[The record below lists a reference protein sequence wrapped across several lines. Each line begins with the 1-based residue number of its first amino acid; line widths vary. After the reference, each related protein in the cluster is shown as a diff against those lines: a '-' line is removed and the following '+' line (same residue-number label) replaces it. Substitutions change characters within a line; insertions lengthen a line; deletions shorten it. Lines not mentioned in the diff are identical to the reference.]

1 MRQILTRRNQDLR
14 RTVTTLHQAL
24 AAATVPCELEPY
36 RARALQL
43 CEYAGAV
50 VDDLLSNTRL
60 ATQSVQLVSS
70 QLAVPILRASPS
82 DRLCLA
88 TIGWLHRTHPEA
100 SSFPPVCSD
109 GPPSIHPFLAISP
122 FYFFPS
128 LERGSLLY
136 QALFFHEFGHL
147 LYAYYRQ
154 EMDDLVNELRRDVG
168 YALVPASQ
176 RNDRYAREQAAQR
189 QAIVNTW
196 YSWAQEFFCDAVGL
210 TIGGPCYL
218 YAFSAYLKTMDR
230 SNFYREQRALRG
242 SAHPVTWLRMKFL
255 ATRAVACG
263 YIDAAREVAEDW
275 AAIAGSL
282 NVQEDYHGFY
292 DVGLAAVVERT
303 IDDMLTVASPRACTA
318 EEAAG
323 GRWSAENDTPVRLFN
338 SAWQV
343 YRTTPDTYGSWE
355 TAQVEAL
362 LQ

>member
-1 MRQILTRRNQDLR
+1 
-14 RTVTTLHQAL
+14 
-24 AAATVPCELEPY
+24 
-36 RARALQL
+36 
-43 CEYAGAV
+43 
-50 VDDLLSNTRL
+50 
-60 ATQSVQLVSS
+60 
-70 QLAVPILRASPS
+70 
-82 DRLCLA
+82 
-88 TIGWLHRTHPEA
+88 
-100 SSFPPVCSD
+100 
-109 GPPSIHPFLAISP
+109 
-122 FYFFPS
+122 
-128 LERGSLLY
+128 
-136 QALFFHEFGHL
+136 
-147 LYAYYRQ
+147 
-154 EMDDLVNELRRDVG
+154 
-168 YALVPASQ
+168 
-176 RNDRYAREQAAQR
+176 
-189 QAIVNTW
+189 
-196 YSWAQEFFCDAVGL
+196 
-210 TIGGPCYL
+210 
-218 YAFSAYLKTMDR
+218 MDR